1 MPGFARLL
9 IKGDHH
15 APFRFLFPP
24 DTRNNHKPQK
34 LATHSPYLDTA
45 KQDFAYSTPEITA
58 TMTSTIFQGLTSAL
72 LRGDSSPFGAISHNP
87 AFATAAA
94 PAAQSALSSLALD
107 LTGGREL
114 TQLTS
119 SMILTNI
126 LGMLKLN
133 NRKVYTVIKVV
144 VPCLILVA
152 GIGQLVQSMSSITNM
167 VKAAVTSVT
176 DLVTASVVVPAGSSL
191 NGDVLAWLASQNL
204 GKNPRA
210 LTLATRDNEHDFDD
224 EDDVEPNNDP
234 LKFIPSFGQTKFTY
248 AGHRMTLVRSERTGE
263 VQDGKFVK
271 FAAGESDPTKS
282 QNFTLTCFPTFRG
295 TEPIQEFLKHVRH
308 FSKPKAQ
315 AAHTSIMRAM
325 TRPSN
330 RFGWD
335 QTWRRSRAIE
345 GVVMEAATKTP
356 LIADIEYYLSQE
368 CRNFYENRGIPYHR
382 GYLLYGPPGT
392 GKTSFAVAMAGHFKL
407 PIYVFSLSDT
417 EMSDAQLSSLF
428 DDLVHRCVLLLEDVD
443 SAGLNR
449 ESMSAAADGTKVT
462 KKGVTLSGLLNC
474 LDGPCSVDG
483 RLLCMTSNSPDS
495 LDPALVRPGRC
506 DRKIL
511 FGYTCPEV
519 SAEMFKQIYTKSS
532 AKLYAG
538 EVDHASVHDLPE
550 LATSFANSIPVGA
563 QITPAECQ
571 AYLLAN
577 RVDPLAAVN
586 GSAAWAAEIIETK
599 LRGANVAK
607 FSNEISKSAEV
618 ADTKASPAQASP
630 AEGSSTVEISS
641 TQSSSTVASFTTAN
655 SNAAP
660 PPSPSSLEGS
670 SEKDGAALLG
680 ADDSDDFN
688 DSDDSDDSDEDA
700 DPRRKFLATIAR
712 KMSRVTYSMSES
724 DRENVAAELE
734 ATECDFKKLLAFGE
748 KYGIDFIGLQ

>member
-1 MPGFARLL
+1 
-9 IKGDHH
+9 
-15 APFRFLFPP
+15 
-24 DTRNNHKPQK
+24 
-34 LATHSPYLDTA
+34 
-45 KQDFAYSTPEITA
+45 
-58 TMTSTIFQGLTSAL
+58 MTSTIFQGLTSAL

-87 AFATAAA
+87 AFANTLATAAA

-248 AGHRMTLVRSERTGE
+248 AGHCMTLVRSERTGE

-295 TEPIQEFLKHVRH
+295 TEPIQEFLNHVRH

-315 AAHTSIMRAM
+315 AAYTSIMRAI
-325 TRPSN
+325 TRPSG

-368 CRNFYENRGIPYHR
+368 CRNFYENRGIPYRR

-417 EMSDAQLSSLF
+417 ELSDAQLTSLF
-428 DDLVHRCVLLLEDVD
+428 DDLVPRCVLLLEDVD

-449 ESMSAAADGTKVT
+449 ESMSAAADGTKFT

-519 SAEMFKQIYTKSS
+519 SAKLFKRIYTKSS
-532 AKLYAG
+532 AELYAG
-538 EVDHASVHDLPE
+538 EVDPASVHDIPE

-607 FSNEISKSAEV
+607 FSNEISKSAGV

-641 TQSSSTVASFTTAN
+641 TQSSSTAASFTTAT

-660 PPSPSSLEGS
+660 PPSPSSPDGP

-680 ADDSDDFN
+680 ADDSDDSN
-688 DSDDSDDSDEDA
+688 DSDDSYDSDEDA
-700 DPRRKFLATIAR
+700 DPKRKFLATIAHE
-712 KMSRVTYSMSES
+712 MSRATNYMSKS
-724 DRENVAAELE
+724 DRENMVAELE
-734 ATECDFKKLLAFGE
+734 ATECDSKKLLAFGE
-748 KYGIDFIGLQ
+748 KYGIEFIGL

>member
-1 MPGFARLL
+1 
-9 IKGDHH
+9 
-15 APFRFLFPP
+15 
-24 DTRNNHKPQK
+24 
-34 LATHSPYLDTA
+34 
-45 KQDFAYSTPEITA
+45 
-58 TMTSTIFQGLTSAL
+58 MTSTIFQGLTSAL
-72 LRGDSSPFGAISHNP
+72 LRGDSSPFGAFSHNP
-87 AFATAAA
+87 AFANTLATAAA

-119 SMILTNI
+119 SVILTNI

-144 VPCLILVA
+144 VPCIILVA

-210 LTLATRDNEHDFDD
+210 LTLATRDNQRVFGD
-224 EDDVEPNNDP
+224 EEDDDVEPNNDP

-263 VQDGKFVK
+263 LQDGKFVK

-282 QNFTLTCFPTFRG
+282 QNFTVTCFPTFRG
-295 TEPIQEFLKHVRH
+295 TEPIQEFLNHVRH

-315 AAHTSIMRAM
+315 AAHTAIMRAI
-325 TRPSN
+325 TRPTN

-335 QTWRRSRAIE
+335 ETWRRSRAIQ
-345 GVVMEAATKTP
+345 GVVMEAATKAP

-368 CRNFYENRGIPYHR
+368 CSNFYENRGIPYRR

-407 PIYVFSLSDT
+407 PIYVFSFSDT
-417 EMSDAQLSSLF
+417 ELSDAQLSSLF
-428 DDLVHRCVLLLEDVD
+428 DDLVPRCVLLLEDVD